1 MFQCIPVTCLSF
13 LPAVNLKL
21 RDNVVYLYT
30 QKYGSYCTEDH
41 FSIFVQ
47 LNLSLNSLYLCHIN
61 YYFLG
66 QYMSILLSLI
76 SGLLHCFFKNLILI
90 QETLAMLWMPRSISS
105 NNHWIIKVKSQVS
118 TWLKGFIP
126 IFTNKLYFHIMYYT
140 MNHLGDNSSFYQ
152 V

>member
-61 YYFLG
+61 YYSTWVFCWPWFLDCF
-66 QYMSILLSLI
+66 IVSL
-76 SGLLHCFFKNLILI
+76 KNLILI